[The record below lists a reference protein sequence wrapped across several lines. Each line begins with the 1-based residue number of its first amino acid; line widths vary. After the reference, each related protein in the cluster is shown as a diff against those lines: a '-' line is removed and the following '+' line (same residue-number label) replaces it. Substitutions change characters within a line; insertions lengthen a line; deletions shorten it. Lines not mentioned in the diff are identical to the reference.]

1 MMQVTGRTVQAMKR
15 TRFDC
20 MPCPLARALE
30 HLSDSWNVLILR
42 EAFFGARRFDD
53 FASKLEIPS
62 NTLTARLKS
71 LVAGGILERR
81 QYHERPPRFE
91 YVLTEKGRD
100 LRPVLLTLFAWGTK
114 YDPPPHVTV
123 RLVDQTTGKAVDQL
137 ALIDAQTGKRIGTDH
152 VVVRTSAAKGT
163 PRTNTY
169 PFPET
174 YSPEVSS
181 T

>member
-1 MMQVTGRTVQAMKR
+1 MQR
-15 TRFDC
+15 TRFDS

-100 LRPVLLTLFAWGTK
+100 LRPVMLTMMAWGNK
-114 YDPPPHVTV
+114 YDPPPTATV
-123 RLVDQTTGKAVDQL
+123 HLVDQTTGQRVEQL

-152 VVVRTSAAKGT
+152 VVVRTTAAKGAR
-163 PRTNTY
+163 RTHTY
-169 PFPET
+169 HFPET
-174 YSPEVSS
+174 DTPEVSS

>member
-1 MMQVTGRTVQAMKR
+1 MKR
-15 TRFDC
+15 TRFDS

-42 EAFFGARRFDD
+42 EAFFGARRFDE

-71 LVAGGILERR
+71 LVAGGILQRR
-81 QYHERPPRFE
+81 QYSERPPRFE

-123 RLVDQTTGKAVDQL
+123 
-137 ALIDAQTGKRIGTDH
+137 
-152 VVVRTSAAKGT
+152 
-163 PRTNTY
+163 
-169 PFPET
+169 
-174 YSPEVSS
+174 
-181 T
+181 

>member
-1 MMQVTGRTVQAMKR
+1 MQR
-15 TRFDC
+15 TRFDS

-42 EAFFGARRFDD
+42 EAFCGARRFDD

-81 QYHERPPRFE
+81 QYNERPPRFE
-91 YVLTEKGRD
+91 YVLSEKGRD
-100 LRPVLLTLFAWGTK
+100 LRPVMLTLLAWGNK
-114 YDPPPHVTV
+114 YDAPPNVSV
-123 RLVDQTTGKAVDQL
+123 RLVDQTTGQPVEQL
-137 ALIDAQTGKRIGTDH
+137 ALIDAQTGKHISTDH
-152 VVVRTSAAKGT
+152 VVVRTTAAKGT
-163 PRTNTY
+163 PRTLTY
-169 PFPET
+169 PFPDT
-174 YSPEVSS
+174 NAPEVSS